1 MQGVAA
7 KNDAS
12 YDLSRARRG
21 TPSSHLQPLNDG
33 LDAGVGP
40 NGSIERVGE
49 REIDSTDVRRG
60 ALHPPLDRRLPVAR
74 PHEGVGDEV
83 ESKVGEIP
91 AAPAWGRPSAMLR
104 EFGRRATL
112 TLSCQANTGVER

>member
-33 LDAGVGP
+33 LDAGGGP
-40 NGSIERVGE
+40 NGSVERGRE
-49 REIDSTDVRRG
+49 RKNDSTNVRPG
-60 ALHPPLDRRLPVAR
+60 ALHQPPDRRLPVAQ

-91 AAPAWGRPSAMLR
+91 AA
-104 EFGRRATL
+104 RRGAGPTPCCA
-112 TLSCQANTGVER
+112 SSDVEQR